1 MTETVTWVTV
11 PKPSLDLVGLV
22 LGALGLAAFC
32 AAVATVL
39 GAALGL
45 GFIVRNRRRPLPSCT
60 DDGLHLLESRA
71 PGSLLPLA

>member
-1 MTETVTWVTV
+1 VTWVVV

-22 LGALGLAAFC
+22 LGALSLAAVC

-39 GAALGL
+39 GAALGVSL
-45 GFIVRNRRRPLPSCT
+45 IVRNRRRPLPSCT

-71 PGSLLPLA
+71 PGPLLPQA